1 MQSPLQAQLKHLGK
15 NGETLMLSLCRYG
28 HIYYDY
34 YIKEREWYELREK
47 NTWSIVITTFKEPF
61 IVIRIQLKLLK
72 MQVY

>member
-1 MQSPLQAQLKHLGK
+1 MQSPLQAQLKQEK
-15 NGETLMLSLCRYG
+15 NGETLMLSLCRSG

-47 NTWSIVITTFKEPF
+47 NIWGIVITTFKDPF